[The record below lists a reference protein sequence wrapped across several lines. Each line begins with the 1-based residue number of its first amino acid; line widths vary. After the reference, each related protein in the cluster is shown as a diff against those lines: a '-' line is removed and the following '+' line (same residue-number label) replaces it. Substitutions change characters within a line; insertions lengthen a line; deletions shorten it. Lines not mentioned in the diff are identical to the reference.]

1 MKSCAA
7 NRVQRSTGHA
17 KSEFSA
23 GLLGQMRSARFS
35 AARLLLSILARCQE
49 VLLAYHAGGTDAG
62 KLGLN
67 SHAGEERIGIHRRP
81 GAIVSPHG
89 ELEQSQSL
97 SGLPAIREIGG
108 GKIVGFRI
116 LGYLQMGRQHSNFP
130 TQTYALRRPA
140 ACHNFPIAGC
150 SALRSAEP

>member
-67 SHAGEERIGIHRRP
+67 SHAGEHRRP

-108 GKIVGFRI
+108 GK
-116 LGYLQMGRQHSNFP
+116 
-130 TQTYALRRPA
+130 
-140 ACHNFPIAGC
+140 
-150 SALRSAEP
+150 

>member
-1 MKSCAA
+1 MP
-7 NRVQRSTGHA
+7 
-17 KSEFSA
+17 
-23 GLLGQMRSARFS
+23 
-35 AARLLLSILARCQE
+35 AARTPANS
-49 VLLAYHAGGTDAG
+49 
-62 KLGLN
+62 GLI

-108 GKIVGFRI
+108 GKIAGFRI
-116 LGYLQMGRQHSNFP
+116 LGPADGPPAQQFP

-150 SALRSAEP
+150 SALRSAEPLFP